1 MWMKEAIR
9 RADALRPNT
18 ISEEMKAGWVQEL
31 EGRLA
36 PVRRAKDPEWVWP
49 EDSELAMPAPYDLVY
64 ERYLCAM
71 IDLANQ
77 ETDLYANDAA
87 LFERTYA
94 DAIAWWNRTHEPRQ
108 YGNWRVM

>member
-1 MWMKEAIR
+1 MYLKEAIKR
-9 RADALRPNT
+9 CDQMRPNT
-18 ISEEMKAGWVQEL
+18 IDEEMKAEWLYEL

-36 PVRRAKDPEWVWP
+36 HVMNAPSPERVWP
-49 EDSELAMPAPYDLVY
+49 EDSELSMPAPYEQVY

-87 LFERTYA
+87 FFEQTWA
-94 DAIAWWNRTHEPRQ
+94 EATAWWNRTHRPEPSQ
-108 YGNWRVM
+108 NWKVM